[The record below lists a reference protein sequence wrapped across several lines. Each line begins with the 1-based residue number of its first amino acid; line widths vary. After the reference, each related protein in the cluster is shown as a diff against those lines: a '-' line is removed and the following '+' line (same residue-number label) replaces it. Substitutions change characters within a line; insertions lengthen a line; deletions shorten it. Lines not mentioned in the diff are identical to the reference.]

1 MTDEQGAASGQAPQP
16 RDGRKT
22 MRRLFLLLSH
32 LVVFVTG
39 IGLGIYLLPILMAES
54 PPPPTAVLDVER
66 SASFR
71 SEFRT
76 DLRGSDLLHWGE
88 GEVFVT
94 PRQIAHRGR
103 LSPGP
108 DYKLYLAPVF
118 VDDEASFLAIKDKS
132 LRIGDVKGF
141 SGFIAPVPEGVD
153 VNAYSAVVIWCER
166 FGRFI
171 SAAKYR

>member
-1 MTDEQGAASGQAPQP
+1 MTDEQGAASTREPQP
-16 RDGRKT
+16 REGGKT
-22 MRRLFLLLSH
+22 MRRLFLTLSH
-32 LVVFVTG
+32 IFVFVAG

-54 PPPPTAVLDVER
+54 APPPTAVLDAER

-71 SEFRT
+71 GEFRT
-76 DLRGSDLLHWGE
+76 DLKGSDLLHWGE

-94 PRQIAHRGR
+94 PKQIAHRGR

-108 DYKLYLAPVF
+108 DYKLYLAPDF
-118 VDDEASFLAIKDKS
+118 VDDEASFLAIKEKS

-141 SGFIAPVPEGVD
+141 SGFIAPVPEGLD
-153 VNAYSAVVIWCER
+153 VNAYSTVVIWCER

>member
-1 MTDEQGAASGQAPQP
+1 
-16 RDGRKT
+16 

-32 LVVFVTG
+32 IVTFVAG
-39 IGLGIYLLPILMAES
+39 IVLGIYLLPVLVAES
-54 PPPPTAVLDVER
+54 APPPTAVLDVER

-71 SEFRT
+71 GEFRT
-76 DLRGSDLLHWGE
+76 DLKGSDLLHWGE

-108 DYKLYLAPVF
+108 DYKLYLAPDF
-118 VDDEASFLAIKDKS
+118 VGDEASFLAIKEKS

-166 FGRFI
+166 FGKFI